1 MRNNFD
7 IPKSTSI
14 KNTAIKSN
22 VESTT
27 SVYLLSSLRL
37 GQLVLHKK
45 KKTLL
50 KNFLSFPIQPN
61 LRIKIKIF
69 YD

>member
-37 GQLVLHKK
+37 GQLVLRISEN
-45 KKTLL
+45 TLL
-50 KNFLSFPIQPN
+50 KNVLSFPIQPN
-61 LRIKIKIF
+61 LRIKIKIL

>member
-37 GQLVLHKK
+37 GQLVLRISE
-45 KKTLL
+45 KTLL
-50 KNFLSFPIQPN
+50 KNVLSFPIQPN
-61 LRIKIKIF
+61 LRIK
-69 YD
+69 

>member
-14 KNTAIKSN
+14 KNAAIKSN

-37 GQLVLHKK
+37 GQLVLRISE
-45 KKTLL
+45 KTLL
-50 KNFLSFPIQPN
+50 KNVLSFPIQPN
-61 LRIKIKIF
+61 LRIK
-69 YD
+69 

>member
-1 MRNNFD
+1 MRNKFD

-37 GQLVLHKK
+37 GQLVLRISEN
-45 KKTLL
+45 TLL
-50 KNFLSFPIQPN
+50 KNVLSFPIQPN
-61 LRIKIKIF
+61 LRIKIKIL

>member
-37 GQLVLHKK
+37 GQLVLRISE
-45 KKTLL
+45 KTLL

>member
-1 MRNNFD
+1 MRNKFD

-37 GQLVLHKK
+37 GQLVLRISEN
-45 KKTLL
+45 TLL
-50 KNFLSFPIQPN
+50 KNVLSFPIQPN